1 MNERAN
7 EQQIPPE
14 LIPPPVPPLADST
27 EKKDSIDADSA
38 DAASVAPSEGSGVS
52 GAVEPPREGTS
63 WMQDA

>member
-14 LIPPPVPPLADST
+14 LSPPPIPPPASAT
-27 EKKDSIDADSA
+27 EKEDSIDADSA
-38 DAASVAPSEGSGVS
+38 DASSVAPSEGTGVS
-52 GAVEPPREGTS
+52 GAVEPPKEGST